1 MIEQEK
7 VALMPLE
14 NRMKM
19 LELEE
24 RVAVL
29 LNDNED

>member
-1 MIEQEK
+1 MTEQKE
-7 VALMPLE
+7 VALMPPE
-14 NRMKM
+14 NGMKM

-24 RVAVL
+24 RVAGL